1 MKILRNKQALKY
13 VILCIMI
20 TTIATIIM
28 FIEAERQNKIY
39 TKKINEQIAEIIGA
53 VQEEYPNVDDE
64 KIIDILNNTKNSNK
78 GEELLKRYGITAE
91 LSSSLEI
98 EKEQKN
104 NLLINTIIILIT
116 STINIAIFLIY
127 IKERQKRINE
137 LDLYIQKVSRK
148 DYSINIE
155 ESSED
160 ELNSLKNSLYKITV
174 MLKEEAENKK
184 LQNEAILS
192 SVSNISHQLKT
203 PLTSIQILLDNILES
218 KEMDKETRNKFI
230 LEIVR
235 QIKGMNFLILS
246 LLKLSKLEAGV
257 VEFENKE
264 IDVNTLINEVINNLE
279 VLAEVKQINIV
290 LKTQKNVKNRK

>member
-64 KIIDILNNTKNSNK
+64 KIIEILNNTKNSNK

-246 LLKLSKLEAGV
+246 ILMLSKLEAGV